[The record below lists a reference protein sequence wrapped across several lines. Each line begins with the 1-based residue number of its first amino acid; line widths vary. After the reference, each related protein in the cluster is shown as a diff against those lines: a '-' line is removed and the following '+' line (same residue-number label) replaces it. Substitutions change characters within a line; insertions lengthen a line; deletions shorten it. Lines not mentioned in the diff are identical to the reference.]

1 MRGLTFAAPGPAESM
16 GMETIERDER
26 EPLAFDDEPL
36 ELMAREATPPR
47 RVQDDLDLFAK
58 EDDLLAELEL
68 EEASPPP
75 RPAGRLGLIFAIG
88 VVLVVATLG
97 GRAALEA
104 ASPTPVTVAA
114 QNPGAGQARL
124 ITKETSIVRY
134 ELERERAAQ

>member
-1 MRGLTFAAPGPAESM
+1 M

-26 EPLAFDDEPL
+26 APLAFDDEPL
-36 ELMAREATPPR
+36 ELAARQATSPR

-104 ASPTPVTVAA
+104 ASPTPVAVSVTARTD
-114 QNPGAGQARL
+114 GAGQARL
-124 ITKETSIVRY
+124 VTEKTSIVHY